1 MVFKWPDQGFRC
13 GATMISDQMALTAAH
28 CISQYE
34 DQNPEDLNL
43 TVTLGDGNTYGIK
56 EFRANECW
64 WNPGQPYSE
73 DIAIMVLDEPVP
85 NAVEG
90 RQYVKLWNAGE
101 MGSVE
106 GREFILA
113 GWGASGP
120 VRENGDESHL

>member
-1 MVFKWPDQGFRC
+1 M
-13 GATMISDQMALTAAH
+13 
-28 CISQYE
+28 
-34 DQNPEDLNL
+34 
-43 TVTLGDGNTYGIK
+43 TLGDGNTYGIK
-56 EFRANECW
+56 EFRGNECW
-64 WNPGQPYSE
+64 WNEGQPYSA

-90 RQYVKLWNAGE
+90 THYVKLWDAEE

>member
-34 DQNPEDLNL
+34 DQNPDALNL

-64 WNPGQPYSE
+64 WNGEPYSE

-90 RQYVKLWNAGE
+90 IHYVKLWDA
-101 MGSVE
+101 
-106 GREFILA
+106 
-113 GWGASGP
+113 
-120 VRENGDESHL
+120 